1 MSVESA
7 KAFMER
13 GKTDKEFAAAVK
25 ECKSEEA
32 VMAFVTKSGFD
43 FTLDELSRVEDR
55 EELTDDDLSK
65 VAGGYT
71 KSGCR
76 HRYWNGIDF

>member
-25 ECKSEEA
+25 ECRTEED
-32 VMAFVTKSGFD
+32 VIAFLTKSCFD
-43 FTLDELSRVEDR
+43 CTLDELSRAEDR
-55 EELTDDDLSK
+55 EELSDDDLSK